1 MYYTWNSGRAEDHI
15 DQLCKEVE
23 NVEIVTYKRSLDL
36 GKIPVNKAYEM
47 DAVHLYVDILNLNK
61 ILADTEGSETE
72 SSHKKALRFF
82 DSHFRAIR
90 FILEKTDAIFVDFH
104 NQRLHAVIP
113 RPYGD
118 NKDEKKR
125 LDRCVA
131 ISELIIRV
139 VEEQRSFNGDDAI
152 PAAKIRIGI
161 DTGVALAVNNGRR
174 SEREP
179 LFLGNPA
186 NHAAKHVYGKT
197 KGIYLTSNSRN
208 ILELVTVEDTK
219 NTSLTTDE
227 INSSVKRAKIEK
239 DVTSDQVIEELRHN
253 NKLLKDFSFSRT
265 EPPLKGLDLSSL
277 YYKSAKRQEILSI
290 YADIDGFTDYVSGN
304 LGSVEGKE
312 NIIRCLHV
320 LRSELDDCLYKDF
333 SGRRVRFIGDCMHG
347 LICEG
352 SKSHTDYEKTAIV
365 GTEAVSG
372 LRSSFNLS
380 LNKLQENFGIDADS
394 LGLAIGYELGVTSL
408 TRVGKI
414 GSSTRC
420 SLGLSTIAS
429 EKEQMLCNEMTETR
443 IGVDAYKNLTS
454 EYQNLFTNRS
464 STDLTFE
471 QIESLDHQASMK
483 NEPEN
488 LYESNKNAATQSRLK
503 AHAIVK

>member
-1 MYYTWNSGRAEDHI
+1 MYYTWNSDRAEEHI
-15 DQLCKEVE
+15 NKLCKDVDS
-23 NVEIVTYKRSLDL
+23 VEIVTYKRSLDL
-36 GKIPVNKAYEM
+36 GKIPVDKAYEM
-47 DAVHLYVDILNLNK
+47 NAVHLYVDILNLNQ
-61 ILADTEGSETE
+61 ILVDSEGSETE
-72 SSHKKALRFF
+72 RSHKRALRFF

-90 FILEKTDAIFVDFH
+90 FILERTDAVFVDFH

-113 RPYGD
+113 RPYG
-118 NKDEKKR
+118 NNEDEKKR

-131 ISELIIRV
+131 ISELIIKV
-139 VEEQRSFNGDDAI
+139 VEEQRDFNGDEAI

-161 DTGVALAVNNGRR
+161 DTGIALAVNNGRR

-208 ILELVTVEDTK
+208 ILELSTVDDTK
-219 NTSLTTDE
+219 NTSLTSDE
-227 INSSVKRAKIEK
+227 ISLSVKRAKIEE
-239 DVTSDQVIEELRHN
+239 DVTLEQVIEELRHN
-253 NKLLKDFSFSRT
+253 NKLLKDFKFSRT

-290 YADIDGFTDYVSGN
+290 YADIDGFTDYVSRN
-304 LGSVEGKE
+304 LGSTKGKE

-352 SKSHTDYEKTAIV
+352 SKTHTDYGKTAIV

-380 LNKLQENFGIDADS
+380 LNKLQENFGIDSDS
-394 LGLAIGYELGVTSL
+394 LGLAIGYELGFTSL
-408 TRVGKI
+408 TRVGKR

-420 SLGLSTIAS
+420 SLGLSTIES

-443 IGVDAYKNLTS
+443 IGNNAYKNLTS
-454 EYQNLFTNRS
+454 DYQNLFTDRS

-471 QIESLDHQASMK
+471 QIENLDHQASIK
-483 NEPEN
+483 NESEN
-488 LYESNKNAATQSRLK
+488 LYESNRNAATQSRLK
-503 AHAIVK
+503 AHAIVR